1 MAEIPAGYLTPR
13 GEIKSFWIWIYP
25 DMEKKIDT
33 VQCKQLR
40 QLHNTLKY
48 NLKEPVHTKKAS
60 LFQVV
65 TS

>member
-1 MAEIPAGYLTPR
+1 
-13 GEIKSFWIWIYP
+13 
-25 DMEKKIDT
+25 MEKKIDT

-48 NLKEPVHTKKAS
+48 NLKEPVNTKKAS

-65 TS
+65 AS